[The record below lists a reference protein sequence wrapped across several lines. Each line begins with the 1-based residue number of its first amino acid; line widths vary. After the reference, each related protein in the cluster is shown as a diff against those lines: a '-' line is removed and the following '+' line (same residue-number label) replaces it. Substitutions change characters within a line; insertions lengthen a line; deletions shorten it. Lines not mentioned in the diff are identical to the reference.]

1 MRHRPTSPTIAD
13 VAHVNFAISDSPRV
27 AEVPPEQ
34 VSAYVSALE
43 ARCNMLWGYIQGY
56 DCSCDPVVSFLAS
69 ELGLTVD
76 RIAEAT
82 PGPAA
87 D

>member
-1 MRHRPTSPTIAD
+1 MRHRTTSVTSAD
-13 VAHVNFAISDSPRV
+13 IAHVNFASPGPPRV
-27 AEVPPEQ
+27 SDVPPEQ
-34 VSAYVSALE
+34 VSAYVAALE

-56 DCSCDPVVSFLAS
+56 DCSCDPVVRFLAT

-76 RIAEAT
+76 HITEAM